1 MSIDV
6 IERKENNLAIEID
19 KRLHLKPGAD
29 CVIIGQGS
37 LALACT
43 KRLAEVCANILA
55 IISTDD
61 NLLEFAQQESI
72 PSARS
77 PSALANLL
85 KDSGC
90 DFIFSV
96 VNPFI
101 LDATVLSLA
110 RVAAINYHDSPLPR
124 YAGTHATAWALMA
137 GETRH
142 AVSWHLMA
150 SRVDAGDILQQESV
164 AIDKDET
171 SLTLNLKC
179 HDAALRSFDIL
190 IDDLRRERVVPKP
203 QSSELRSFYPIHQRP
218 QAGGVLLWDKT
229 AEELS
234 ALVRGLHFGNFN
246 NPLALPKLQIGNQFV
261 IVGELRI
268 LDSQS
273 DWAESGTI
281 LNCAYD
287 LFSIATKTN
296 DVALT
301 ALRTMD
307 GKPLSVQAL
316 VSLFALE
323 VRQKLPIPTQAA
335 SLTLMNL
342 CSRYAPYESFW
353 VNLLRRETYPTG
365 LAYIREIAIKQQS
378 SKTADYSF
386 SVPTD
391 LFGDPKSSCNVIDW
405 LLGVLA
411 IYIARINGDGELNIG
426 LHDAR
431 LHKDLA
437 EFTEFFADILPLQLS
452 LGFEK
457 SVADIVAQVNC
468 TRLLL
473 GEKGTYARDMI
484 MRNAS
489 LRNLS
494 RFPSM
499 QRWPIVVSIGD
510 EASAT
515 NSNALI
521 RLHIAGDGA
530 RCTWTYDA
538 NYIGPLLI
546 ERIATQFLT
555 LLNVSVAQK
564 HTNIGSLPLLTIAE
578 KQRTLH
584 DWNATRVEYARHLCI
599 HELFELNAKR
609 NPAAIALIFE
619 SSQLTYQ
626 ELNEKANQLAHYLLQ
641 QQIQPGAL
649 VGLCVNRGIEML
661 VGLLAIFKSGAA
673 YVPLDP
679 GYPAP
684 RLEYM
689 LEDSGV
695 NLILTSCDIAVGL
708 NNGNQYTTICL
719 DDISV
724 AKKIAQY
731 PTLNL
736 ERETT
741 NLSVDSLAYVIY
753 TSGST
758 GKPKGTLI
766 RHSGLY
772 NLALAQMEM
781 FAVKPHSK
789 VLQFASISFDAA
801 ISECAMALCAGAA
814 LVLIRKEVTQSAEKL
829 NRVIKSTSITHVT
842 LPPVLLPLM
851 NIEDWASV
859 ETLAVAGEACAQA
872 QADKWSQGRRF
883 INAYGPTETTVC
895 ASMGLYSPG
904 QSVLH
909 IGKPMS
915 NTRFYVVNDYDQLQP
930 IGVAGELLV
939 SGAGLAVG
947 YLNQPELS
955 AAKFVYKNFPD
966 IGLTRVYKTG
976 DLVRWLED
984 GNIEF
989 LGRIDHQIKIRGFR
1003 VELGEI
1009 ESCLL
1014 QHPSVAEAIVVA
1026 QGADIQHKVLT
1037 AYVVRKPGDYA
1048 EGSELHDVPLSEQ
1061 IASLLSYL
1069 HLNLPDYMV
1078 PASIAFLSRMPL
1090 TPNGK
1095 VDRKALPAPEELIT
1109 LLPEYVEPTTE
1120 VERIFCKVWQ
1130 DVLGVERVGV
1140 TDNFFQL
1147 GGNSILVIYAVADL
1161 GLAGVK
1167 LSPEKIYEAPTI
1179 RELLKFS
1186 SYSQENNKM
1195 CDGAAGDYAL
1205 VTGKAPVLPNILNMF
1220 STWVTSHWNVSHLR
1234 ELIVP
1239 YSSDTLY
1246 KAAVAVINHHDGVRS
1261 LWHKEND
1268 EWYQYFQSPD
1278 EMLPWWQVVDLSDL
1292 PLVTASKEVE
1302 RVCSEAQF
1310 SLDLSSILFKV
1321 IFFDFGAGRNSRIL
1335 FLFHHYLIDNYSAN
1349 IFFGDF
1355 ERSCDRLHA
1364 GMQIN
1369 LPPKTT
1375 SLKVLAEAYE
1385 RYAHH
1390 PDLDKDLAYWL
1401 NKPWHKYQA
1410 LPKET
1415 NIEALTT
1422 DANQCT
1428 ITDSLTETET
1438 ALLESIPRTENV
1450 SLLDV
1455 CLTAL
1460 LLAYAEWS
1468 GAKEL
1473 FMSVTN
1479 HGRSSLAHEPVDLS
1493 RTVGLLPMQPGVFFE
1508 LPENVDLKETVYSI
1522 KQQYDELRGKEANF
1536 IILRNKHPSLEA
1548 RKKMQ
1553 QLPEPLLNL
1562 NVFGLTPP
1570 PEQNGFTVAKEYPGP
1585 DIPPASNGN
1594 TYSFPP
1600 YSAIGYYTEGI
1611 LSIKW
1616 SYASSMYSEN
1626 TMKRF
1631 LAMNM
1636 KFLREIIDHLH

>member
-6 IERKENNLAIEID
+6 IEREESSLGISR
-19 KRLHLKPGAD
+19 RLILKTGAD

-43 KRLAEVCANILA
+43 TLLKECGANIIA

-61 NLLEFAQQESI
+61 NLLQFAQQESI
-72 PSARS
+72 PNARS
-77 PSALANLL
+77 PRSLTNLL
-85 KDSGC
+85 NDSGC

-101 LDATVLSLA
+101 LDANILSLA
-110 RVAAINYHDSPLPR
+110 KIAAINYHDSPLPR

-137 GETRH
+137 GESTH
-142 AVSWHLMA
+142 AISWHLMA
-150 SRVDAGDILQQESV
+150 CRVDAGDILQQEFV
-164 AIDKDET
+164 AIDNDET

-179 HDAALRSFDIL
+179 QDAALRAFNIL
-190 IDDLRRERVVPKP
+190 IDDLQNARVVPKP
-203 QSSELRSFYPIHQRP
+203 QVSENRSFFPIHQRP
-218 QAGGVLLWDKT
+218 QAGCVLLWNKT

-234 ALVRGLHFGNFN
+234 ALVRSLHFGIFH
-246 NPLALPKLQIGNQFV
+246 NPLGLPKLQIGNQFI

-268 LDSQS
+268 LDTQS
-273 DWAESGTI
+273 DWAEPGTI

-287 LFSIATKTN
+287 FFSITTKTN

-301 ALRTMD
+301 SLRTLD
-307 GKPLSVQAL
+307 GKPLPVSAL
-316 VSLFALE
+316 ASLFSLDM
-323 VRQKLPIPTQAA
+323 RQQLPVPTPEN
-335 SLTLMNL
+335 SSTLMNL

-353 VNLLRRETYPTG
+353 VNLLQHETYPTG
-365 LAYIREIAIKQQS
+365 LAYIREIGFKQQS
-378 SKTADYSF
+378 SKIVEHSF
-386 SVPTD
+386 D
-391 LFGDPKSSCNVIDW
+391 IQAHLFSTSENSYNTIDW
-405 LLGVLA
+405 LLSVFV
-411 IYIARINGDGELNIG
+411 IYIARINGDCELNIG
-426 LHDAR
+426 LRDTR
-431 LHKDLA
+431 LHKDIA
-437 EFTEFFADILPLQLS
+437 DFATFFAEILPFQLS
-452 LGFEK
+452 LCLDNTVEE
-457 SVADIVAQVNC
+457 VVAQVSQAR
-468 TRLLL
+468 RLLS
-473 GEKGTYARDMI
+473 EKGTYARDMI

-510 EASAT
+510 EASNVT
-515 NSNALI
+515 SGALI
-521 RLHIAGDGA
+521 HLLIANDGT
-530 RCTWTYDA
+530 RCTWTYHVDHISSA
-538 NYIGPLLI
+538 LI
-546 ERIATQFLT
+546 ERISTQFLT
-555 LLNVSVAQK
+555 LLEQSRIQRATK
-564 HTNIGSLPLLTIAE
+564 AGALPLLTNDE
-578 KQRTLH
+578 KQCVLH
-584 DWNATRVEYARHLCI
+584 DWNATTVEYSKHLCM
-599 HELFELNAKR
+599 HELFELNASKH
-609 NPAAIALIFE
+609 PAAIALIFE
-619 SSQLTYQ
+619 NKSLTYQ

-641 QQIQPGAL
+641 LPIQTGSF
-649 VGLCVNRGIEML
+649 VGLCMDRSIEML
-661 VGLLAIFKSGAA
+661 VGLLAIFKAGAA

-679 GYPAP
+679 GYPAS

-689 LEDSGV
+689 LNDSGV
-695 NLILTSCDIAVGL
+695 NIILTSSELAFEL
-708 NNGNQYTTICL
+708 NKDNQYTTICL
-719 DDISV
+719 DEISV
-724 AKKIAQY
+724 AEKIVQCSKQNLDKK
-731 PTLNL
+731 TVNV
-736 ERETT
+736 
-741 NLSVDSLAYVIY
+741 SVESLAYIIY

-772 NLALAQMEM
+772 NLALAQIAM
-781 FAVKPHSK
+781 FAVKPGSK

-814 LVLIRKEVTQSAEKL
+814 LVLIKKEVTQSAEKL
-829 NRVIKSTSITHVT
+829 NKVIQSTAITHVT

-851 NIEDWASV
+851 NIEDWKSV

-872 QADKWSQGRRF
+872 QADKWSFGRRF

-895 ASMGLYSPG
+895 ASMGLYTPG

-915 NTRFYVVNDYDQLQP
+915 NTQLYVVNDYDQLQP
-930 IGVAGELLV
+930 AGVAGELLIG
-939 SGAGLAVG
+939 GAGLAVG

-955 AAKFVYKNFPD
+955 AVKFVYKDLPD
-966 IGLTRVYKTG
+966 IGATRVYKTG
-976 DLVRWLED
+976 DLVRWLDD

-1009 ESCLL
+1009 ENCLL
-1014 QHPSVAEAIVVA
+1014 QHAAVSEVVVIA
-1026 QGADIQHKVLT
+1026 RGTDIQNKTLA
-1037 AYVVRKPGDYA
+1037 AYIVKKSDSHPGDVDSKNA
-1048 EGSELHDVPLSEQ
+1048 QEE
-1061 IASLLSYL
+1061 IAGILQYL
-1069 HLNLPDYMV
+1069 QANLPDYMV
-1078 PASIAFLSRMPL
+1078 PGSITFLRSIPL

-1095 VDRKALPAPEELIT
+1095 VDRKALPEPDVSIAAQQ
-1109 LLPEYVEPTTE
+1109 EYTEPQTE
-1120 VERIFCKVWQ
+1120 IERIFCNVWQ
-1130 DVLGVERVGV
+1130 DILGVPRVGI

-1167 LSPEKIYEAPTI
+1167 LAPEKIYEAPTI
-1179 RELLKFS
+1179 RELLEFAT
-1186 SYSQENNKM
+1186 YSQTNEKL
-1195 CDGAAGDYAL
+1195 CDEMTGDYAL
-1205 VTGKAPVLPNILNMF
+1205 VTGKAPLLPNILNMF
-1220 STWVTSHWNVSHLR
+1220 STWVTSHWNVSHIR
-1234 ELIVP
+1234 ELLVP

-1246 KAAVAVINHHDGVRS
+1246 KAASGVVNHHDGIRS
-1261 LWHKEND
+1261 LWRKEND

-1292 PLVTASKEVE
+1292 PEETASREVE
-1302 RVCSEAQF
+1302 RLCSEAQF

-1321 IFFDFGAGRNSRIL
+1321 IFFDFGTDRNSRIF
-1335 FLFHHYLIDNYSAN
+1335 FLFHHYLIDNYAAN

-1364 GMQIN
+1364 GMPMN

-1375 SLKVLAEAYE
+1375 SLKTLAEAYE

-1390 PDLDKDLAYWL
+1390 PDLNKDLAYWL

-1415 NIEALTT
+1415 NIEALT
-1422 DANQCT
+1422 AHSNQCT
-1428 ITDSLTETET
+1428 ITDSLTEEET
-1438 ALLESIPRTENV
+1438 VLLETIPRTENV

-1468 GAKEL
+1468 GSKVL

-1493 RTVGLLPMQPGVFFE
+1493 RTVGLLPMQPGVLFE
-1508 LPENVDLKETVYSI
+1508 LPANTGLKETVYSI

-1536 IILRNKHPSLEA
+1536 LILRNQHPSMEA
-1548 RKKMQ
+1548 REKMQ

-1570 PEQNGFTVAKEYPGP
+1570 PEQNGFTVAKEYPG
-1585 DIPPASNGN
+1585 DDVPPASTGN

-1600 YSAIGYYTEGI
+1600 YSTIGYYTEGI
-1611 LSIKW
+1611 LSINW
-1616 SYASSMYSEN
+1616 SYASSMYSEK
-1626 TMKRF
+1626 TMKKL

-1636 KFLREIIDHLH
+1636 KAIREIINCLQ